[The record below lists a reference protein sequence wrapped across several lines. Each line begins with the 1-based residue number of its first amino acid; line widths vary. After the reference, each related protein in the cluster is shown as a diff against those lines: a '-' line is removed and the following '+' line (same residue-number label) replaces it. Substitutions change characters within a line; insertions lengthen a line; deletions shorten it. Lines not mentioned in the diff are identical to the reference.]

1 MIREFNTILCLT
13 ACKDQQET
21 LYTSAGLTIRP
32 APALNSAKRP
42 NLISALLLATNCATT
57 WGKENSEMTIKRDLR
72 RGIDMKKKEQGC
84 QLSFGPI
91 FSHSGNCISVRENCT
106 SVRHKKDDDDTHN
119 IYLERSC
126 NWISYSHHPDHQIQ
140 ER

>member
-42 NLISALLLATNCATT
+42 NLISALLLAKNCATT
-57 WGKENSEMTIKRDLR
+57 WGKENSEMTIERDLR
-72 RGIDMKKKEQGC
+72 REIDMKKRTRVSTVVRSNIQP
-84 QLSFGPI
+84 LYIPI
-91 FSHSGNCISVRENCT
+91 FSRTVRSRWWSVRIVFMVEGNEA
-106 SVRHKKDDDDTHN
+106 SN
-119 IYLERSC
+119 SEL
-126 NWISYSHHPDHQIQ
+126 
-140 ER
+140 